1 MTYEK
6 PLVALAASFF
16 GTYGPMVR
24 ISTDVPIL
32 IVALTSVVVATLA
45 STTLIVNRHG
55 CVAEIP
61 VTDACLVATL
71 YAASKFFLTSA
82 FGMIPV
88 TVAQPVFFFWIPLV
102 MIFESLY
109 KKWFEPGIEF
119 TVTTKN
125 KIASALLLLGI
136 ATLIYADFPS
146 EGNVLTYLSGIMWCL
161 MAAAATATRIVVVKY
176 RLQKASPQLQTTL
189 QSWAVGIAGCILLM
203 QRAYEGDAVLG
214 GDKALLW
221 MCYSV
226 GIYVAY
232 IALYEGLQNQ
242 TATTTAA
249 SVSIELLVGALL
261 GLIMLGE
268 FKNTTQ
274 TKFLGQNLPIHKV
287 AGLMLVGSS
296 FVVS

>member
-6 PLVALAASFF
+6 PLVSLAASFF

-24 ISTDVPIL
+24 ISNDVPIL

-45 STTLIVNRHG
+45 STTLIANRG
-55 CVAEIP
+55 KCAADIP
-61 VTDACLVATL
+61 VTDACLVAAL

-88 TVAQPVFFFWIPLV
+88 TVAQPVFFVWIPLV
-102 MIFESLY
+102 MVFESVY
-109 KKWFEPGIEF
+109 KKWVEPGINF
-119 TVTTKN
+119 IVTTKN
-125 KIASALLLLGI
+125 KIASVLLLLGI
-136 ATLIYADFPS
+136 ATLIYADLPS
-146 EGNVLTYLSGIMWCL
+146 KGGLLTYLSGIMWCL
-161 MAAAATATRIVVVKY
+161 VAASATAMRIVVVKY

-189 QSWAVGIAGCILLM
+189 QSWALGVAGCVLLM
-203 QRAYEGDAVLG
+203 QRAYEGGAVLG
-214 GDKALLW
+214 GHKALLW
-221 MCYSV
+221 ICYSV

-232 IALYEGLQNQ
+232 IALYEGLQTQ

-249 SVSIELLVGALL
+249 SVSIELLVGAIL

-268 FKNTTQ
+268 FKDTTQ
-274 TKFLGQNLPIHKV
+274 SNILGLNLPIHKV